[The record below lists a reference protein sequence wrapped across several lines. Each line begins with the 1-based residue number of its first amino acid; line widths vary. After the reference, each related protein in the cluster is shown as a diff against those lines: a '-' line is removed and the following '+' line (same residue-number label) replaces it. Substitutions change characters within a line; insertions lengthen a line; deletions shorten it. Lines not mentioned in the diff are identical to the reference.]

1 MEIYAFSFYL
11 LKRYIRWRS
20 RVDNGN
26 QSWEKTIELTS
37 TTSSLTSVSA
47 AYTAEMKDIRDQDL
61 KVLQE
66 EITLHWKEAAL
77 NKHL

>member
-26 QSWEKTIELTS
+26 QSWENTIELTS

-77 NKHL
+77 NEHL

>member
-1 MEIYAFSFYL
+1 
-11 LKRYIRWRS
+11 
-20 RVDNGN
+20 
-26 QSWEKTIELTS
+26 LTS

-77 NKHL
+77 NEHL